1 MLRHLAASR
10 WVKPALLVVVLG
22 FCGYALYAERA
33 AVAAAAQ
40 NLSWYAVAGALIAV
54 IAGLGCMMLS
64 WRALLADLGS
74 PLPLRPAIRVLFV
87 GQLAK
92 YVPGAVWAAGAQME
106 LGRAYQV
113 PRTRSATA
121 AATSML
127 VALATALL
135 TAAVALP
142 LNSASAA
149 RHYWWALVLVLPA
162 LIGLYPPLTSFL
174 LNHAL
179 RLVRRPPLERRI
191 SAAGMSRAVGWALLG
206 WGFFS
211 LHAWLLISSMTGAGL
226 EVFPMAAGAFALA
239 WSVGFIL
246 VPLPGGAGAREAAL
260 VFALQPIMP
269 RPSAIVIAAVSRL
282 VMTVADL
289 GWAGFGYWLGRGE
302 RRRGVQAAGPAAG
315 NVTSRPQAAGQPGY
329 GDGAKTVAT
338 LRGEPGEHGS
348 YP

>member
-33 AVAAAAQ
+33 AVAAALQ
-40 NLSWYAVAGALIAV
+40 NLSWYAVAGSLIAV

-106 LGRAYQV
+106 LGRAYQI

-142 LNSASAA
+142 LNSAGAA
-149 RHYWWALVLVLPA
+149 RHYWWALILVLPA
-162 LIGLYPPLTSFL
+162 VIGLYPPLTSFL
-174 LNHAL
+174 LNHGL

-211 LHAWLLISSMTGAGL
+211 LHAWLLISSMTA
-226 EVFPMAAGAFALA
+226 PA
-239 WSVGFIL
+239 WRCFRW
-246 VPLPGGAGAREAAL
+246 P
-260 VFALQPIMP
+260 
-269 RPSAIVIAAVSRL
+269 
-282 VMTVADL
+282 
-289 GWAGFGYWLGRGE
+289 LGRLRWHGRWGSSSYRCPE
-302 RRRGVQAAGPAAG
+302 APGPGKRPLSWRCNRSCRGRRR
-315 NVTSRPQAAGQPGY
+315 S
-329 GDGAKTVAT
+329 
-338 LRGEPGEHGS
+338 
-348 YP
+348 

>member
-1 MLRHLAASR
+1 
-10 WVKPALLVVVLG
+10 
-22 FCGYALYAERA
+22 
-33 AVAAAAQ
+33 
-40 NLSWYAVAGALIAV
+40 
-54 IAGLGCMMLS
+54 
-64 WRALLADLGS
+64 
-74 PLPLRPAIRVLFV
+74 
-87 GQLAK
+87 
-92 YVPGAVWAAGAQME
+92 
-106 LGRAYQV
+106 
-113 PRTRSATA
+113 
-121 AATSML
+121 ML

-142 LNSASAA
+142 LNSAGAA
-149 RHYWWALVLVLPA
+149 RHYWWALILVLPA
-162 LIGLYPPLTSFL
+162 VIGLYPPLTSFL
-174 LNHAL
+174 LNHGL

-191 SAAGMSRAVGWALLG
+191 SASGMSRAVGWALLG

-246 VPLPGGAGAREAAL
+246 VPLPGGAGAREAAFVL
-260 VFALQPIMP
+260 ALQPIMP
-269 RPSAIVIAAVSRL
+269 RPSAIVIAVVSRL

-302 RRRGVQAAGPAAG
+302 LRRGVQAAGPAAD
-315 NVTSRPQAAGQPGY
+315 NVTSRPPAAGQPGC
-329 GDGAKTVAT
+329 GDGAETVAT